1 MSAFQGLIKR
11 MLWLDASSRA
21 DDSVVTA
28 LALAGWDLEQTDT
41 LEGVS
46 ASSLASIDAVAVRVD
61 PHQDGLLERTVAALA
76 SAGVRRPV
84 VCRVG
89 RSDLL
94 AAARAARLGA
104 SHVVAIDDFSA
115 TAWRDVCTLGWP
127 TVAGPETTATAP
139 REPTGTGRL
148 TAVFVDPASRHL
160 LALARRVAQAEV
172 TTLVVGPTGAGKEV
186 LARVLHEASPR
197 AHAPFV
203 AFNCAALPEHLIES
217 LLFGHE
223 KGAFTGAHR
232 DHRGLFEQAQG
243 GTLFLDEIGDMPL
256 HLQARLLRVLQE
268 RQVTR
273 LGSTTTVHLDVR
285 VIAATAQDLKAAIAQ
300 RQFREDL
307 FYRIATFQLRLASL
321 ADRPRDILPLARA
334 MLERHRPAG
343 AAAWQ
348 LSDSAAAALLAH
360 PWPGNVRELDNVM
373 RRAVVLADDTLISS
387 AQILFD
393 DAPAYSLGNDDIG
406 LEAADATVLTAPH
419 PQSAEPGV
427 RTHPASAAP
436 KAGASASLPDAVRDN
451 EVRIVSATLAACAS
465 RDEAAR
471 RLGISP
477 RTLRHKLAQWRQQG
491 LIAA

>member
-1 MSAFQGLIKR
+1 MSVFQGLIKR
-11 MLWLDASSRA
+11 MLWLDAGSRA
-21 DDSVVTA
+21 DESVVAA
-28 LALAGWDLEQTDT
+28 LALAGWHLEETDT
-41 LEGVS
+41 LEGLS
-46 ASSLASIDAVAVRVD
+46 QPTLAAIDAVAVRSD
-61 PHQDGLLERTVAALA
+61 AQDDLLTRTMAALA
-76 SAGVRRPV
+76 AAGVRRPV
-84 VCRVG
+84 VCRVDSG
-89 RSDLL
+89 DLL
-94 AAARAARLGA
+94 AAARAARMGA
-104 SHVVAIDDFSA
+104 SHVVARDDFSL
-115 TAWRDVCTLGWP
+115 TAWRDVRTLGWP
-127 TVAGPETTATAP
+127 AVVEPEAPPGTPRGPAGS
-139 REPTGTGRL
+139 GRL
-148 TAVFVDPASRHL
+148 TAVFVDPTSRHL

-285 VIAATAQDLKAAIAQ
+285 VIAATAQDLKTAIAQ

-307 FYRIATFQLRLASL
+307 FYRIATFQLRLAPL
-321 ADRPRDILPLARA
+321 AERPGDILPLARA
-334 MLERHRPAG
+334 MLERHRPAD
-343 AAAWQ
+343 APAWQ
-348 LSDSAAAALLAH
+348 LGDSAAAALLAH
-360 PWPGNVRELDNVM
+360 RWPGNVRELDNVM
-373 RRAVVLADDTLISS
+373 RRAVVLAEGPTITSG
-387 AQILFD
+387 QILLD
-393 DAPAYSLGNDDIG
+393 DAPMHAFDADNDMAQAAGLGG
-406 LEAADATVLTAPH
+406 PAP
-419 PQSAEPGV
+419 EPGG
-427 RTHPASAAP
+427 RAQTPMSPSA
-436 KAGASASLPDAVRDN
+436 GGLASLPDAVRDN

>member
-1 MSAFQGLIKR
+1 MSVFQGLIKR
-11 MLWLDASSRA
+11 MLWLDGGSRA
-21 DDSVVTA
+21 EESVVAA
-28 LALAGWDLEQTDT
+28 LALAGWHLEEIDT
-41 LEGVS
+41 LEGLS
-46 ASSLASIDAVAVRVD
+46 PSALASSDAVAVRIGR
-61 PHQDGLLERTVAALA
+61 QDGLLARTLAALA
-76 SAGVRRPV
+76 SAGLRRPV
-84 VCRVG
+84 VCRVDSG
-89 RSDLL
+89 DLL
-94 AAARAARLGA
+94 AAASAARLGA
-104 SHVVAIDDFSA
+104 SHVVASNDFSLD
-115 TAWRDVCTLGWP
+115 AWRDVCTLGWP
-127 TVAGPETTATAP
+127 TVAEHETVPGMP
-139 REPTGTGRL
+139 REPAGPGRL

-186 LARVLHEASPR
+186 LARVLHDASPR

-285 VIAATAQDLKAAIAQ
+285 VIAATAQDLKTAIAQ

-307 FYRIATFQLRLASL
+307 FYRISTFQLRLAPL
-321 ADRPRDILPLARA
+321 AERPGDVLPLARA

-343 AAAWQ
+343 APAWQ
-348 LSDSAAAALLAH
+348 LGESAAQALLAH
-360 PWPGNVRELDNVM
+360 GWPGNVRELDNVM
-373 RRAVVLADDTLISS
+373 RRAVVLADGPVISA
-387 AQILFD
+387 AQILLD
-393 DAPAYSLGNDDIG
+393 DAPMHAFGAEDEG
-406 LEAADATVLTAPH
+406 AQAPGPATRPG
-419 PQSAEPGV
+419 QGAEPGG
-427 RTHPASAAP
+427 RAQPAAA
-436 KAGASASLPDAVRDN
+436 AASGVLASLPDAVRDN

>member
-1 MSAFQGLIKR
+1 MSVFNGLIRR
-11 MLWLDASSRA
+11 MLWLDPASRA
-21 DDSVVTA
+21 DEAVVDA
-28 LALAGWDLEQTDT
+28 LARAGWHLEEIDT
-41 LEGVS
+41 LDGLS
-46 ASSLASIDAVAVRVD
+46 AASLASTDAVAVRTGA
-61 PHQDGLLERTVAALA
+61 QDRLLERAIAALA
-76 SAGVRRPV
+76 GAGIRRPV
-84 VCRVG
+84 ICRVG
-89 RSDLL
+89 AHDLL

-104 SHVVAIDDFSA
+104 SHVVASDDFS
-115 TAWRDVCTLGWP
+115 TSAWREVCTLGP
-127 TVAGPETTATAP
+127 PAAAELGTPSTTVREATAP
-139 REPTGTGRL
+139 ARQ
-148 TAVFVDPASRHL
+148 TAVFVDPTSRHL

-172 TTLVVGPTGAGKEV
+172 TTLVLGPTGAGKEV

-232 DHRGLFEQAQG
+232 EHRGLFEQAQG

-273 LGSTTTVHLDVR
+273 LGSTASIHLDVR
-285 VIAATAQDLKAAIAQ
+285 VVAATAQDLKAAIAQ

-307 FYRIATFQLRLASL
+307 FYRIATFQLRLAAL
-321 ADRPRDILPLARA
+321 ADRPGDILPLAKA
-334 MLERHRPAG
+334 ILERHRQADG
-343 AAAWQ
+343 VSWH
-348 LSDSAAAALLAH
+348 LSDCAAAALLSH
-360 PWPGNVRELDNVM
+360 RWPGNVRELDNVM
-373 RRAVVLADDTLISS
+373 RRAVVLAEDPLIT
-387 AQILFD
+387 ATHILFD
-393 DAPAYSLGNDDIG
+393 DAPMRHLVGDDRTG
-406 LEAADATVLTAPH
+406 DFAPRPDALTTGRGASTHASPEAA
-419 PQSAEPGV
+419 G
-427 RTHPASAAP
+427 
-436 KAGASASLPDAVRDN
+436 AGATASLPDAVRDN

>member
-1 MSAFQGLIKR
+1 MSVFQGLIKR
-11 MLWLDASSRA
+11 MLWLDAGPRA
-21 DDSVVTA
+21 DESVMAA
-28 LALAGWDLEQTDT
+28 LALAGWHLEETDT
-41 LEGVS
+41 LEGLS
-46 ASSLASIDAVAVRVD
+46 PPALASIDAVAVRIGG
-61 PHQDGLLERTVAALA
+61 QDDLLTRTVAALTG
-76 SAGVRRPV
+76 AGVRRPV
-84 VCRVG
+84 VCRVDRG
-89 RSDLL
+89 DLL
-94 AAARAARLGA
+94 TAARAARMGA
-104 SHVVAIDDFSA
+104 SHVVAADDFSL
-115 TAWRDVCTLGWP
+115 TGWRDVCTLGWP
-127 TVAGPETTATAP
+127 TVGDPEAPHSTP
-139 REPTGTGRL
+139 REPEGPGRL

-285 VIAATAQDLKAAIAQ
+285 VIAATAQDLKTAIAQ

-307 FYRIATFQLRLASL
+307 FYRIATFQLRLAPL
-321 ADRPRDILPLARA
+321 AERPADILPLARA

-343 AAAWQ
+343 GPAWQ
-348 LSDSAAAALLAH
+348 LGDSAAAALLAH
-360 PWPGNVRELDNVM
+360 RWPGNVRELDNVM
-373 RRAVVLADDTLISS
+373 RRAVVLSEGPTITS
-387 AQILFD
+387 AQILLD
-393 DAPAYSLGNDDIG
+393 DAPMHSFGAEDDAAQATLAG
-406 LEAADATVLTAPH
+406 LPGQA
-419 PQSAEPGV
+419 AEPGG
-427 RTHPASAAP
+427 RAQALELPPA
-436 KAGASASLPDAVRDN
+436 GGLASLPDAVRDN

>member
-1 MSAFQGLIKR
+1 
-11 MLWLDASSRA
+11 MLWLDPASPA
-21 DDSVVTA
+21 DESVVAA
-28 LALAGWDLEQTDT
+28 LAHAGWHLEEIDT
-41 LEGVS
+41 LDG
-46 ASSLASIDAVAVRVD
+46 ASTPSLASIDAVAVRD
-61 PHQDGLLERTVAALA
+61 SSQAGLLEHTMAALTG
-76 SAGVRRPV
+76 AGLRRPV
-84 VCRVG
+84 ICRVEAG
-89 RSDLL
+89 DLL

-115 TAWRDVCTLGWP
+115 AAWRDVCTLGLP
-127 TVAGPETTATAP
+127 AAA
-139 REPTGTGRL
+139 EPTTTTQAVRESTTPARL

-172 TTLVVGPTGAGKEV
+172 TTLVLGPTGAGKEV

-273 LGSTTTVHLDVR
+273 LGSTATVQLDVR

-307 FYRIATFQLRLASL
+307 FYRIATFQLRLAAL
-321 ADRPRDILPLARA
+321 ADRPADILPLARS
-334 MLERHRPAG
+334 MLERHRHADAPA
-343 AAAWQ
+343 WH
-348 LSDSAAAALLAH
+348 LSDSAAAALLSH
-360 PWPGNVRELDNVM
+360 RWPGNVRELDNVM
-373 RRAVVLADDTLISS
+373 RRAVVLAEGPLITD
-387 AQILFD
+387 AQILID
-393 DAPAYSLGNDDIG
+393 DAPMHRIAGHDLPGEFEPRPGSSSMNEYS
-406 LEAADATVLTAPH
+406 ASPHVLHAPH
-419 PQSAEPGV
+419 APTAEPA
-427 RTHPASAAP
+427 ASAA
-436 KAGASASLPDAVRDN
+436 ASLPDAVRDN

>member
-1 MSAFQGLIKR
+1 MSVFQGLIKR
-11 MLWLDASSRA
+11 MLWLDAGSRA
-21 DDSVVTA
+21 DESVVAA
-28 LALAGWDLEQTDT
+28 LALAGWHLEETDT
-41 LEGVS
+41 LEGLS
-46 ASSLASIDAVAVRVD
+46 QPALAAIDAVAVRID
-61 PHQDGLLERTVAALA
+61 AQGDLLTRTVAALA
-76 SAGVRRPV
+76 GAGVRRPV
-84 VCRVG
+84 VCRVDG
-89 RSDLL
+89 GDLL
-94 AAARAARLGA
+94 AAARAARMGA
-104 SHVVAIDDFSA
+104 SHVVASDDFSLN
-115 TAWRDVCTLGWP
+115 AWRDVCTLGWP
-127 TVAGPETTATAP
+127 AVSEPESPPGTPRGPAGA
-139 REPTGTGRL
+139 GRL
-148 TAVFVDPASRHL
+148 TAVFVDPTSRHL
-160 LALARRVAQAEV
+160 LALSRRVAQAEV

-285 VIAATAQDLKAAIAQ
+285 VIAATAQDLKTAIAQ

-307 FYRIATFQLRLASL
+307 FYRIATFQLRLAPL
-321 ADRPRDILPLARA
+321 AERPGDILPLARA
-334 MLERHRPAG
+334 MLERHRPAD
-343 AAAWQ
+343 APAWQ
-348 LSDSAAAALLAH
+348 LGDSAAAVLLAH
-360 PWPGNVRELDNVM
+360 RWPGNVRELDNVM
-373 RRAVVLADDTLISS
+373 RRAVVLADGPTITSG
-387 AQILFD
+387 QILLD
-393 DAPAYSLGNDDIG
+393 DAPMQAFDADNDMAQAAGLGGSAPEHGGRAQAPMPPPAGG
-406 LEAADATVLTAPH
+406 L
-419 PQSAEPGV
+419 
-427 RTHPASAAP
+427 
-436 KAGASASLPDAVRDN
+436 ASLPDAVRDN